1 MKQCQ
6 LLENE
11 KNKVK
16 RIIKIFTLCTIII
29 FFIIIFLILKLYQFD
44 FSILNNINWDAIGA
58 VGTILTLIGA
68 VIISKKELAQN
79 TKNQIM
85 ATELEKFKENLNNE
99 INKYMEFSNE
109 LFKCTI
115 NINTNRADII
125 STDDLNLA
133 IIIIYRYR
141 LFINCII
148 QNIIYYYGNYSTE
161 NPIFINFIAELS
173 RINSIINERVNYF
186 TDLAKKMNNLNS
198 EYLKIF
204 LKQAKKNL
212 GTNGSNKIYIRAKDL
227 VDNYYTERQKL
238 TISSDDL
245 VKLKQM
251 ALNVIEEKKQFI
263 EKNLNKI
270 YKF

>member
-11 KNKVK
+11 KSKVK
-16 RIIKIFTLCTIII
+16 RIIKIFTLGTIII
-29 FFIIIFLILKLYQFD
+29 FIIIIFLILKLYQFD

-58 VGTILTLIGA
+58 IGTILTLIGA

-99 INKYMEFSNE
+99 INKYMDFSHE

-115 NINTNRADII
+115 NININRADII

-141 LFINCII
+141 LFINCVI
-148 QNIIYYYGNYSTE
+148 QNIIYYYGNYSAE

-204 LKQAKKNL
+204 LKQSKKNL